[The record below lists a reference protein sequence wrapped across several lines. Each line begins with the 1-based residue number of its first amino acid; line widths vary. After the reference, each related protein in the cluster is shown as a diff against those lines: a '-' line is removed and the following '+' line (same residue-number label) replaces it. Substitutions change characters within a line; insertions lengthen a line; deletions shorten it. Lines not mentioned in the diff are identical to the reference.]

1 MGYEMKNFLSFK
13 TMGKNGYLTV
23 PRNLL
28 EEVFCVDKPF
38 TEAQAYLYLYMKA
51 SFCNRKGKMPLKR
64 GQLTFTASDMA
75 KRFNWKVY
83 TLREFLHT
91 LHKEGVIVLEQMPG
105 VGQKVTMCFYEVLAA
120 GRGKPIGEVD
130 RADFNAFW
138 KQYYSLLERQGSD
151 LYAALSEWERITEEE
166 RRLAVQ
172 NMVPYFESLTDIR
185 YVKTACNYLRFKV
198 YLRPENVEKMRKNQ

>member
-64 GQLTFTASDMA
+64 RQLTFKTSDMA

>member
-64 GQLTFTASDMA
+64 GQLTFKTSDMA

-120 GRGKPIGEVD
+120 GRGKSIGEVD

>member
-28 EEVFCVDKPF
+28 GEVFCVDKPF

-64 GQLTFTASDMA
+64 GQLTFKTSDMA

>member
-51 SFCNRKGKMPLKR
+51 SFCNRKEKMPLKR
-64 GQLTFTASDMA
+64 GQLTFTASVLA
-75 KRFNWKVY
+75 KRFKWKVY